1 MKVLRAM
8 FFLLNPTSE
17 HSPQG
22 WWVCVAS
29 LLELVAGKC
38 WACQVELHRPPGDK
52 SCCPV
57 VTATIRVFP
66 EPDRLLLGL
75 QLCRGTP
82 SHSWG
87 VPWLGV
93 SCNWRGPGRVGD
105 VVPWLGLVHF
115 SRQGLA
121 GDPFQLQAVRSSWEQ
136 RRRRG
141 SCVLMAVCSQGLAA
155 VGRAKTRLLGVLG
168 TSVTAATHL
177 PCPRT
182 DLGLS
187 FQTRHLGAP
196 PAPQAGPPTPA
207 SCAVQPRCGR
217 GCAGQ
222 VPCCGLEPV
231 APGGTD
237 RHPVA
242 HRLCHDAFSENMA
255 GEAQLLERRRLYH
268 CAAYTCAIALVR
280 CVFTELRFYQGFLFS
295 EKPEKVGPS
304 RPLAVL
310 PGSCGVGLGLLLG
323 PTGQGGEGWG
333 GLPELGADA
342 DGRCCSDMSTRSLCC
357 WGIVTGLFAFT
368 ELAHF

>member
-22 WWVCVAS
+22 WRVCVAG
-29 LLELVAGKC
+29 LLEPVAGKC
-38 WACQVELHRPPGDK
+38 WACQVEPHRPPGDK

-57 VTATIRVFP
+57 VTATICVLP
-66 EPDRLLLGL
+66 EPDQLLLGL
-75 QLCRGTP
+75 QPCRGTP
-82 SHSWG
+82 SHSG
-87 VPWLGV
+87 GGGFSWLGV
-93 SCNWRGPGRVGD
+93 SCNWRGPGRAGD

-121 GDPFQLQAVRSSWEQ
+121 NDPFQLQAVRSSWEQ

-168 TSVTAATHL
+168 TSVTTATH
-177 PCPRT
+177 PPRPRT

-187 FQTRHLGAP
+187 FRPGLLEHPLLLGL
-196 PAPQAGPPTPA
+196 GPPPQLP
-207 SCAVQPRCGR
+207 VQYSPGGCRCT
-217 GCAGQ
+217 GQ
-222 VPCCGLEPV
+222 VPCCGLELV
-231 APGGTD
+231 SPGGTD
-237 RHPVA
+237 PHPAA

-310 PGSCGVGLGLLLG
+310 YGSRGVGLGVLLG
-323 PTGQGGEGWG
+323 PAGQGGVG
-333 GLPELGADA
+333 GGVSLSWVRMRTAGA
-342 DGRCCSDMSTRSLCC
+342 T
-357 WGIVTGLFAFT
+357 VTSAPGLSAAGA
-368 ELAHF
+368 LS